1 MKTKYK
7 ANDLLDFLLQNPMEM
22 REFIDE
28 HNKLN
33 FFQKLL
39 TKIKAYFY

>member
-1 MKTKYK
+1 MKVKYD

-22 REFIDE
+22 REFIEE
-28 HNKLN
+28 HSKLN
-33 FFQKLL
+33 FIQKLL